1 MNVPT
6 PLLVLFFLLS
16 VQTFADTAI
25 DLSRF
30 QLQVEKGTQAQSEI
44 VDDPDEGQK
53 ALVVTVSKPG
63 PEFWSVELR
72 APGFQFQAGK
82 HYELTFR
89 AKSSP
94 AEYVYFVAE
103 KDSGN
108 QESIAEG
115 TTLKIPEQWTD
126 CTVVLDPNTNGDP
139 ARLTISDLSVDPS
152 AFRFRDFKLIEKPGG
167 GN

>member
-1 MNVPT
+1 MNIRFPI
-6 PLLVLFFLLS
+6 LVLVCLLPIPIYG
-16 VQTFADTAI
+16 DTAI
-25 DLSRF
+25 DLGRF
-30 QLQVEKGTQAQSEI
+30 QLQIEKGTQARSEM

-53 ALVVTVSKPG
+53 VLLVTVSKPG

-94 AEYVYFVAE
+94 GEYVYFVAE

-115 TTLKIPEQWTD
+115 TTLRIPEQWTD
-126 CTVVLDPNTNGDP
+126 CTVVLDPTSDGDP
-139 ARLTISDLSVDPS
+139 ARLTISDLSVEPS
-152 AFRFRDFKLIEKPGG
+152 SFRFRDFRLIEK
-167 GN
+167 